1 MPPRLSF
8 QHGYFFHDFFNCV
21 KDAIM
26 TILYVGKVCIIDAAC
41 LMDAAGKLIQI
52 VACISE

>member
-26 TILYVGKVCIIDAAC
+26 TILYVGKVCIINAAC